1 MTLETTLTSKH
12 GMVYA
17 AAKSYT
23 TGIWKPLTVVIHVIF
38 SGVQK
43 RKLVRKKRLR
53 KFLGL
58 SSAPH

>member
-1 MTLETTLTSKH
+1 MSLESTLTLKN
-12 GMVYA
+12 GLVYVA
-17 AAKSYT
+17 VKSYT

-38 SGVQK
+38 SGDQK